1 MPHDRALVAGVA
13 STAEMQGQ
21 EVTTNVIFRDY
32 KKVDGV
38 PIPHTLEFEE
48 PAFASFTIRLDSVK
62 HNNKADAK
70 WFKKTK

>member
-1 MPHDRALVAGVA
+1 M
-13 STAEMQGQ
+13 
-21 EVTTNVIFRDY
+21 TTKVIFRDY

-38 PIPHTLEFEE
+38 QIPHTLELEE
-48 PAFASFTIRLDSVK
+48 PAFASFTIRFASVK

>member
-1 MPHDRALVAGVA
+1 
-13 STAEMQGQ
+13 MQGQ

-38 PIPHTLEFEE
+38 QIPHTLELEE
-48 PAFASFTIRLDSVK
+48 PAFASFTIRFDSVK